1 MLIGTIQNSLGHIS
15 LTTDMKSN
23 PNLDG
28 FKAVTAHFMERNT
41 DGEIVEAACM
51 IAFRFV
57 EGDHTGEHLGHI
69 FFRNSEREWHIVQGK
84 PHCCLEKLHVDL
96 FLDRANHDGQCIKL

>member
-1 MLIGTIQNSLGHIS
+1 MLIGTIQNSLGRIS
-15 LTTDMKSN
+15 LTTDMWSN

-57 EGDHTGEHLGHI
+57 EGNHTGEHLGRI
-69 FFRNSEREWHIVQGK
+69 FFEILKENGILFKVSHIVALK
-84 PHCCLEKLHVDL
+84 NCVLTHS
-96 FLDRANHDGQCIKL
+96 

>member
-15 LTTDMKSN
+15 LTTDMWSN

-28 FKAVTAHFMERNT
+28 FKAVTAHFMEQNT

-51 IAFRFV
+51 ITFWFV
-57 EGDHTGEHLGHI
+57 EGDHTGEHLGCI
-69 FFRNSEREWHIVQGK
+69 FFKILKENGISFKVIHIVALK
-84 PHCCLEKLHVDL
+84 NCVLTHS
-96 FLDRANHDGQCIKL
+96 

>member
-1 MLIGTIQNSLGHIS
+1 VLIISPQNALGRIS
-15 LTTDMKSN
+15 LTTDMWSN

-28 FKAVTAHFMERNT
+28 FKAVTAHFMERNS

-69 FFRNSEREWHIVQGK
+69 FFEILKENGILFKVSYIVVLK
-84 PHCCLEKLHVDL
+84 NCVLTH
-96 FLDRANHDGQCIKL
+96 F